1 MRSSFWKA
9 KVPSGFEVVRV
20 ETIDWDEKICTRV
33 RQIQGLIV
41 VESRGKKTI
50 YIRDVKN
57 NVSLVMEQLNKRRP
71 VKRPNVST
79 ARLKRDHQL

>member
-1 MRSSFWKA
+1 MKA
-9 KVPSGFEVVRV
+9 KVPGGFEVVRV

-50 YIRDVKN
+50 YISDVNN